1 MDDFLTTLWIEE
13 EVIEIKTPEVKS
25 KKKKKKTP
33 SPEKLERRRLQ
44 MEFEEQC
51 RIKREQKAEKIRSIK
66 PISWYACLAKLPSW
80 YYFTAAKKYITSL
93 ENRVRKLWWEIIHT
107 WEVQD
112 IILASFTRK
121 NRLKKYRKWSK
132 IYDLPDSEV
141 NRILSLTK

>member
-13 EVIEIKTPEVKS
+13 QITEITTPVVRV
-25 KKKKKKTP
+25 KKKKKKNP

-51 RIKREQKAEKIRSIK
+51 KIKREQKAERIRNIQAI
-66 PISWYACLAKLPSW
+66 PWYACLAALPSW
-80 YYFTAAKKYITSL
+80 YYFTAAKKNIRSL
-93 ENRVRKLWWEIIHT
+93 EVRVKQLWWEIVHT

-132 IYDLPDSEV
+132 IYDLPKSEV
-141 NRILSLTK
+141 DRILSLTK